1 MLILDLMLTSLQQ
14 LMTKRE
20 VTTTHQIRLM
30 DSSTTLT
37 SWPLHTKKKTLC
49 YQWEQISLSK
59 MLVKPSKTS
68 KNCSNGLTKT
78 NAIPR
83 LHTKCQLQANISK
96 LSTSKNTVIPYS
108 KMISFLSSTKKNKLS
123 VVSSL
128 QGKLTK
134 SKSVMDQPCS
144 ILIKNNLLKL
154 YLDLTS
160 MRNKYPIF

>member
-1 MLILDLMLTSLQQ
+1 
-14 LMTKRE
+14 
-20 VTTTHQIRLM
+20 
-30 DSSTTLT
+30 
-37 SWPLHTKKKTLC
+37 
-49 YQWEQISLSK
+49 
-59 MLVKPSKTS
+59 
-68 KNCSNGLTKT
+68 
-78 NAIPR
+78 
-83 LHTKCQLQANISK
+83 
-96 LSTSKNTVIPYS
+96 
-108 KMISFLSSTKKNKLS
+108 MISFLSSTKKNKLS